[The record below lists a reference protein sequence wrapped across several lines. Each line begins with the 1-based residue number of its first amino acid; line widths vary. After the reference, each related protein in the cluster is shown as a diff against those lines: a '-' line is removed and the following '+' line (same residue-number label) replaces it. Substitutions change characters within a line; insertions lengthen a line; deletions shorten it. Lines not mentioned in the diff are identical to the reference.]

1 MALVSYKD
9 LCIDAED
16 PIVLGAFWASTLGLR
31 GEDLDDGDMKL
42 SGPDKAQTIWINR
55 VPEAKTVKHRVHLDV
70 VSGSVDDIPAA
81 SRLSGPG
88 EFPWTVV
95 TDPEGGEF
103 CIFETEEVPAYRLK
117 AIGVDATDPASAAQ
131 WWADV
136 MGGKVIH
143 DDGYSYLDEIPGV
156 PFDNMDFV
164 PVPEA
169 KTVKNRIHWDVTLV
183 GGATVDDLVD
193 NGATLLRAQDED
205 IHWTVMADPEG
216 NEFCVF
222 AP

>member
-1 MALVSYKD
+1 MALVSFKD

-31 GEDLDDGDMKL
+31 GEDLDDGGMKL
-42 SGPDKAQTIWINR
+42 TGPDKAQTIWINR

-70 VSGSVDDIPAA
+70 VAGSIDDIPTA

-117 AIGVDATDPASAAQ
+117 DIGVDAADPASAAQ
-131 WWADV
+131 WWADL

-156 PFDNMDFV
+156 PFDDMDFV
-164 PVPEA
+164 LVPEA

-183 GGATVDDLVD
+183 GDATVDDLVD
-193 NGATLLRAQDED
+193 NGAKLIRAQDED
-205 IHWTVMADPEG
+205 IRWTVMADPEG

-222 AP
+222 VP